1 MSVIIAMAAFALGN
15 VSRVQIDH
23 VPNSLAFRTAL
34 TPALV
39 DQRARIHLD
48 TRDPALL
55 GRIVSALERTPV
67 TGDTRAADLR
77 YAIRLRDARGIV
89 RARLYLDAFGLR
101 GVLDGR
107 RVRFEND
114 AIKRAIVAACAAL
127 AR

>member
-1 MSVIIAMAAFALGN
+1 VSVIIAEAAFAFGN
-15 VSRVQIDH
+15 VNRVQIDH

-48 TRDPALL
+48 TRDPVLL
-55 GRIVSALERTPV
+55 GRIVTALEHTAV
-67 TGDTRAADLR
+67 TGDARASDLR

-89 RARLYLDAFGLR
+89 RATLYLDAFGVR

-107 RVRFEND
+107 RVRFESD
-114 AIKRAIVAACAAL
+114 AIKRAIVAACASL